1 MSNCPK
7 GGGDN
12 PECEFRLL
20 ETFVVG
26 QGLLSRPLQKALAVN
41 ARDAS

>member
-1 MSNCPK
+1 MSK
-7 GGGDN
+7 LSEGGDN
-12 PECEFRLL
+12 SECEFRLL